1 MAEAAALCYAPWV
14 RRHGATPPLSQSD
27 WVFELKNRIKRNRN
41 LATAIFYLTDL
52 AYLNLRER
60 NRFLGSFPTGSMLL
74 NLGSGFRS
82 SPLGFV
88 AIDREAYPGVG
99 VRGDLT
105 GLPIREGTVD
115 GILCEMVLEH
125 VPDATAA
132 VAEFRRVLKP
142 GGRLYLAVPFLWP
155 YHASPHDYHRWTT
168 SGFER
173 EVAGFETL
181 SAGLSGGPTTT
192 LVNVL
197 HEWLAMVLSFNLD
210 VLYRVLYLALMPV
223 LFPFKMLDV
232 VVSRHRHAAK
242 IGSLLYFH
250 GRKPPADALVSASAP
265 TAGGKPALRPTR

>member
-1 MAEAAALCYAPWV
+1 MLRSDG
-14 RRHGATPPLSQSD
+14 RRLGVIPPLSQND
-27 WVFELKNRIKRNRN
+27 WVFELKNRIKRNRR

-60 NRFLGSFPTGSMLL
+60 RLFLQSFPPGSALL

-82 SPLGFV
+82 SPPGFV

-99 VRGDLT
+99 VQGDLT
-105 GLPIREGTVD
+105 SLPIREGTVD

-125 VPDATAA
+125 VPDAEAA
-132 VAEFRRVLKP
+132 FREFRRVLKP

-155 YHASPHDYHRWTT
+155 YHASPHDYRRWTV

-173 EVAGFETL
+173 DVAGFETL

-197 HEWLAMVLSFNLD
+197 HEWLAMVLSLNLD
-210 VLYRVLYLALMPV
+210 ALYRILYLALIPL
-223 LFPFKMLDV
+223 LFPFKILDV

-250 GRKPPADALVSASAP
+250 GRKPPADSLRSGPAP
-265 TAGGKPALRPTR
+265 TPEGNPVLRPTM